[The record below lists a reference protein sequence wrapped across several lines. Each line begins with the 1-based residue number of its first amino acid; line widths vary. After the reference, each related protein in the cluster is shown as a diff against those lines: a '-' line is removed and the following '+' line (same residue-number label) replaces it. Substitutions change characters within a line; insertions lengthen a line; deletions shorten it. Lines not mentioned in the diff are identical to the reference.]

1 MWCSCDPPCVELF
14 NPQADDFG
22 IGDMPGAYIIIER
35 DEFRRVAFPAAF
47 RAGKQAV
54 FIGEAVAFALF
65 KAVGAGEMFPAQG
78 RVVCQPRGKVFFRVA
93 LNGAHDAVF
102 RVIAGSKGPL
112 TPAVRAVTHRNTL
125 VLMFVPASQNRQKPG
140 ACPGFDDSRHEKRR
154 TFWGPP

>member
-1 MWCSCDPPCVELF
+1 
-14 NPQADDFG
+14 
-22 IGDMPGAYIIIER
+22 MPGAYIIIER

-125 VLMFVPASQNRQKPG
+125 VFDVWFGVPIPMKKPRLIGASTGLGGLRCR
-140 ACPGFDDSRHEKRR
+140 A
-154 TFWGPP
+154 